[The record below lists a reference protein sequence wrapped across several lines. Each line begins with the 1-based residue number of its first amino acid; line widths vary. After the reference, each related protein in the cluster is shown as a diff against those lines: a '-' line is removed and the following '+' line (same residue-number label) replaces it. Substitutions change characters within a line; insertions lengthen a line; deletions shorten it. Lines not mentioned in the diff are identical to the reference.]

1 MRGLGLAVVSEVGY
15 VGFLGKGPSF
25 PVTLASTSARA
36 TRLGRGRPNSGRGPE
51 VCTRSRGAS
60 MSVRRQRPEPHTPFG
75 RHVGGLDTVTDHR

>member
-36 TRLGRGRPNSGRGPE
+36 TRLGRGRPNSGRA
-51 VCTRSRGAS
+51 RSLHAKPRRVDERSTTATGAS
-60 MSVRRQRPEPHTPFG
+60 YAIRPTCGWAGH
-75 RHVGGLDTVTDHR
+75 RHGP